1 MSRIIKFAQKE
12 LYHLYNRG
20 TEKRDIFM
28 SSKDYERF
36 LALMYICN
44 QAETPVRIIGQNLP
58 ELIQIYPQNSKEL
71 AEIAAYCLMPN
82 HFHILAKE
90 KQENGISRFMH
101 KITTAYTMYF
111 NKKFERT
118 GSLFQGTFKS
128 THAQNDRYLKY
139 LISYIHLNPV
149 KLIEPE
155 WKEMGINDLGQ
166 AEKYLDNYKYSSYL
180 DYQDKKRIEN
190 NIINK
195 EALPKY
201 FKSSIDF
208 KKSIV
213 EWLSYPHARL
223 SLAEGVIEE
232 NSGGSR

>member
-1 MSRIIKFAQKE
+1 MIKFAPKE

-44 QAETPVRIIGQNLP
+44 QSEEPVRIIRKGLSELVKIYPRKEN
-58 ELIQIYPQNSKEL
+58 ELI
-71 AEIAAYCLMPN
+71 EIAAYCLMPN
-82 HFHILAKE
+82 HFHLLAKE
-90 KQENGISRFMH
+90 RQADGISRFMH

-128 THAQNDRYLKY
+128 THASNDRYLKY

-149 KLIEPE
+149 KIIEPE
-155 WKEMGINDLGQ
+155 WKEIGISDLRQ
-166 AEKYLDNYKYSSYL
+166 AEKHLDNYKYSSYL
-180 DYQDKKRIEN
+180 DYQNKKRVEN
-190 NIINK
+190 NIVDK
-195 EALPKY
+195 DALPKY
-201 FKSSIDF
+201 FKSSVDF
-208 KKSIV
+208 KKSII

-223 SLAEGVIEE
+223 SLAETARSE
-232 NSGGSR
+232 NSEESR